1 MKIKTIILL
10 FILSFI
16 VLITA
21 AFAQRTPEE
30 IVEKATAN
38 FLKIKDARGGL
49 ILDYNLFLFGCTGTR
64 RISGEAY
71 YIAPDK
77 LWGTNQK
84 GNSYYAR
91 GNRILK
97 VAKDGKRYN
106 IKLLNAPDFTPGFN
120 PGIIPYNFNL
130 TLIKDDAEE
139 IVIEG
144 LPKPGVLKNITKV
157 TFYIDPK
164 EYLLRKLHLTL
175 INDRFSGDVFIK
187 YKKIK
192 GIWVPYETYGKSALE
207 LSNHILIGFG
217 FKLKTKDL
225 EINTGLSGKSFKL

>member
-1 MKIKTIILL
+1 MKIKAIILL
-10 FILSFI
+10 FILSFT
-16 VLITA
+16 VLLTS
-21 AFAQRTPEE
+21 AFAQRTPEK
-30 IVEKATAN
+30 IVDKVKAN
-38 FLKIKDARGGL
+38 FLKIKDAKGDL
-49 ILDYNLFLFGCTGTR
+49 ILDYNLCLFGCAGTR
-64 RISGEAY
+64 RLSGEAY
-71 YIAPDK
+71 YMAPDK
-77 LWGTNQK
+77 LWGTNQH

-97 VAKDGKRYN
+97 VTKDGKKYN
-106 IKLLNAPDFTPGFN
+106 IKLLNAPNLAPGFH

-144 LPKPGVLKNITKV
+144 IPKPGILKNITKV

-175 INDRFSGDVFIK
+175 INNRLSGDVFIK

-192 GIWVPYETYGKSALE
+192 GIWVPYETYGKSAIE
-207 LSNHILIGFG
+207 LSNHALIGLG
-217 FKLKTKDL
+217 FKLKTKNIK
-225 EINTGLSGKSFKL
+225 INTGFSGKSFKL

>member
-1 MKIKTIILL
+1 MKIKAIILL
-10 FILSFI
+10 FTLSFI
-16 VLITA
+16 VLISA

-30 IVEKATAN
+30 IVEKVTAN
-38 FLKIKDARGGL
+38 FLKIKDAKGGL
-49 ILDYNLFLFGCTGTR
+49 LLDYNLFLFGCTGTR

-84 GNSYYAR
+84 GNRYYAR

-106 IKLLNAPDFTPGFN
+106 IKLLNAPDLTLGFN
-120 PGIIPYNFNL
+120 PGIIPYNFYL
-130 TLIKDDAEE
+130 TLIKDDPEE

-157 TFYIDPK
+157 TFYIDPE
-164 EYLLRKLHLTL
+164 EYLLRKLHLTM
-175 INDRFSGDVFIK
+175 INNRLSGDVFIK

-192 GIWVPYETYGKSALE
+192 GIWVPYEAHGKSAIE
-207 LSNHILIGFG
+207 LSNHALIGLG

-225 EINTGLSGKSFKL
+225 EINTNLSDKTFNL